1 MTLLIW
7 VTFLLG
13 SLTVDLTH
21 SSALLNFLY
30 LTLVTVSLP
39 SIGKFCSCCLSH
51 FPLIFPQTQEGMP
64 HVAYDDSRREWDGLR
79 DHFREM
85 FRGSVSSNLV
95 LLWLLHNFVSGS
107 RLELM
112 YISLIVNIR
121 SNVTYIHGFM
131 PLVLLS

>member
-1 MTLLIW
+1 
-7 VTFLLG
+7 
-13 SLTVDLTH
+13 
-21 SSALLNFLY
+21 
-30 LTLVTVSLP
+30 
-39 SIGKFCSCCLSH
+39 
-51 FPLIFPQTQEGMP
+51 MP
-64 HVAYDDSRREWDGLR
+64 RAAYEDSRAEWDGLR

-85 FRGSVSSNLV
+85 FHGSVSSNLV

-131 PLVLLS
+131 LLVLLS